1 MEDEIVF
8 PKRTGRSDAG
18 QFVKG
23 YSGNLSGRPRSKHQR
38 AASSRQYR
46 RDILAVTE
54 ELVPIRTSA
63 GVTMVPFH
71 VANLLSIRSRAS
83 QGHAPSQRYIDQRHR
98 EAIADHEE
106 ANPQL
111 TQLLEASERNAV
123 NKSVDCLE
131 NSEWKELN
139 LVRKYSW
146 RL

>member
-1 MEDEIVF
+1 MDDEIIF
-8 PKRTGRSDAG
+8 PKRAGRSDTG

-23 YSGNLSGRPRSKHQR
+23 YSGNPSGRPRSKHQR

-63 GVTMVPFH
+63 GVKMVPFH
-71 VANLLSIRSRAS
+71 VANLLSIRARAS

-98 EAIADHEE
+98 DAIAAHEV
-106 ANPQL
+106 ANPLL
-111 TQLLEASERNAV
+111 TRLLEASESNAV
-123 NKSVDCLE
+123 KKSVDCLE
-131 NSEWKELN
+131 HWEWKDLN